1 MDSIANRRHKTVIL
15 DDCLLTLLIIKFG
28 KPNPLSLLRLWGE
41 QKVKKMKSKLCLIL
55 LVSYFGASY
64 SAGVVAA
71 EEEKAKTTTKE
82 PATKKLYRYVDKNGK
97 VYYSDQPRKG
107 AKEMEVETI
116 PSIEI
121 KTPKVDLEELVEQT
135 TKSKDKRRAFYDS
148 IGFVNFP
155 QESVIRNNSG
165 SVAFSVAL
173 DPNLSSSHRIQFM
186 LDGKN
191 LGEMQTEL
199 SISAN
204 EINYGPHTISFNV
217 VSLGGT
223 VIQKSDVIN
232 FALLHTPRKK
242 TGALNSSNNPLL
254 NAKALQFP
262 NAPKLPQFDNNKLP
276 ELPKVPTIK
285 PKKETD
291 T

>member
-1 MDSIANRRHKTVIL
+1 
-15 DDCLLTLLIIKFG
+15 
-28 KPNPLSLLRLWGE
+28 
-41 QKVKKMKSKLCLIL
+41 MKSKLYIIL
-55 LVSYFGASY
+55 LASY
-64 SAGVVAA
+64 LSASFSAGLVAA
-71 EEEKAKTTTKE
+71 EEEKAKSPTKE

-97 VYYSDQPRKG
+97 VYYSDQPQKG

-165 SVAFSVAL
+165 SIAFAVTL
-173 DPNLSSSHRIQFM
+173 DPNLSSSHRIQFL

-191 LGEMQTEL
+191 LGEMQSEL

-204 EINYGPHTISFNV
+204 EINYGPHTISFSV

-242 TGALNSSNNPLL
+242 TGALNSSSNPLL

-262 NAPKLPQFDNNKLP
+262 NAPKLPQFENNKLP

-285 PKKETD
+285 PNKESD